1 MSSNILLME
10 PLGSSLGRFLPV
22 CRIAWYGGTFC
33 TKGVTIGSGWAPQ
46 VVATG
51 GLDLPGSYGPSLA
64 RIAPDNW
71 SLLSRCLFDERRVEF
86 ELSSKGVWCM
96 GVCRFCGLTLHVS
109 GMAPTVSGYIDF
121 GSGLEFATWP
131 LER

>member
-1 MSSNILLME
+1 
-10 PLGSSLGRFLPV
+10 
-22 CRIAWYGGTFC
+22 
-33 TKGVTIGSGWAPQ
+33 
-46 VVATG
+46 
-51 GLDLPGSYGPSLA
+51 
-64 RIAPDNW
+64 
-71 SLLSRCLFDERRVEF
+71 
-86 ELSSKGVWCM
+86 M